1 MIHHSPANRYIDR
14 EKSWLAFNARVLQEA
29 ADETVPLLDR
39 LRFLGIFSNN
49 FDEFFR
55 VRYAAIRR
63 LSLEGITS
71 EELPSSY
78 SASELLGEITEI
90 VIEQQSESLRI
101 LSNIEKELEKENI
114 FMLNETQMNREQEL
128 FVKDFFIQKV
138 GPELVT
144 IILNDLE
151 EFPILKDTAGY
162 LAVKMVMKTKLPD
175 ADGFINPQKIRYALL
190 EMPRTIGRFIIL
202 PSSSEKQYIIM
213 LDDVIRF
220 NLDSVFNIFKY
231 ESISAHMIKITRDA
245 QLELDSDQSKSL
257 MEKIS
262 VGVKDRRIGE
272 PVRFVYDVAIGADTL
287 EYFITHLK
295 IDTTDSI
302 IPGGR
307 YHNRRD
313 YMDFPTLGRNDL
325 VYQRNAPLPVN
336 GLSLE
341 GSILQKIKKKDYMVY
356 APYQSYSYVI
366 KFLREAALDPKV
378 VAIKVT
384 LYRLA
389 RNSQIIS
396 SLINAAKNGK
406 KVTVQIELQAR
417 FDEASN
423 ITYAEQM
430 QTEGINLIFGVKGL
444 KVHSKICLVERM
456 EGGKLKRYGFV
467 STGNLNE
474 STAKV
479 YTDITVFTAHPQ
491 IMKEVGRIFDF
502 FDVNYRVHRYKHLIV
517 SPHYTR
523 NKFNKLIDREILN
536 AIAGKEAY
544 IKLKMN
550 SLTDYRMIDKLY
562 EASREG
568 VKVQLVIRGMCC
580 LIPGVPGMSENIEAI
595 SIVDNYL
602 EHPRIYIF
610 SNNGDPDIYISSAD
624 FMTRNLDSRVEVSCP
639 IYDEEIKKELL
650 DTFEIGW
657 KGNVKARLHSENLE
671 NKYRK
676 RSNAKPFRAQLET
689 YKYFRDKLEVI
700 YETVEPEK
708 SSSETQHTE
717 DTTAAED
724 TESTIL
730 YDTSSE
736 SDL

>member
-1 MIHHSPANRYIDR
+1 MIHHSPVNRYIDR

-29 ADETVPLLDR
+29 ADENVPLLDR

-71 EELPSSY
+71 EELPKSE
-78 SASELLGEITEI
+78 SAHKLLNEITEI
-90 VIEQQSESLRI
+90 VIEQQSESLRT
-101 LSNIEKELEKENI
+101 LSVIENELEKENI
-114 FMLNETQMNREQEL
+114 FMVNESQLTKEQEL
-128 FVKDFFIQKV
+128 FIKDYFIQRV
-138 GPELVT
+138 SPELVT

-151 EFPILKDTAGY
+151 EFPIMRDTAGY
-162 LAVKMVMKTKLPD
+162 LAVKLVIKAKHVNIEGNTCE
-175 ADGFINPQKIRYALL
+175 QEVRYALI
-190 EMPRTIGRFIIL
+190 EMPRTVNRFVIL
-202 PSSSEKQYIIM
+202 PSVNEKQYVIM

-220 NLDSVFNIFKY
+220 NLHNIFNIFKY

-245 QLELDSDQSKSL
+245 QLDIDSDQSKSL
-257 MEKIS
+257 MEKIWT
-262 VGVKDRRIGE
+262 GVKDRRIGE
-272 PVRFVYDVAIGADTL
+272 PVRFVYDQAIGQDTL
-287 EYFITHLK
+287 DYFIKNLE
-295 IDTTDSI
+295 IDSSDSI

-313 YMDFPTLGRNDL
+313 YMDFPTLGRQDL
-325 VYQRNAPLPVN
+325 LYQRNSPLPVN

-341 GSILQKIKKKDYMVY
+341 GSILQKIKKKDYLLY
-356 APYQSYSYVI
+356 TPYQSFAYII
-366 KFLREAALDPKV
+366 KFMREAALDPKV
-378 VAIKVT
+378 VSIKIT

-389 RNSQIIS
+389 KNSQIVS

-423 ITYAEQM
+423 ITYAELM

-444 KVHSKICLVERM
+444 KVHSKVCSVERM
-456 EGGKLKRYGFV
+456 EDGNIKRYGFI
-467 STGNLNE
+467 STGNFNE
-474 STAKV
+474 STAKI
-479 YTDITVFTAHPQ
+479 YTDVTVFTAHAQ
-491 IMKEVGRIFDF
+491 ILKEVNKIFEF
-502 FDVNYRVHRYKHLIV
+502 FDVNYRIHRYKHLLV

-523 NKFNKLIDREILN
+523 SKFYKLIDREILS

-550 SLTDYRMIDKLY
+550 SLTDFKMIDKLY

-568 VKVQLVIRGMCC
+568 VKIQLVIRGMCC

-602 EHPRIYIF
+602 EHSRIYIF
-610 SNNGDPDIYISSAD
+610 GNSGNPDIYISSAD
-624 FMTRNLDSRVEVSCP
+624 FMTRNLDSRVEVTCP
-639 IYDEEIKKELL
+639 IYDEDIKKELL
-650 DTFEIGW
+650 DTFDIGW
-657 KGNVKARLHSENLE
+657 KGNVKARYHSESLE

-676 RSNAKPFRAQLET
+676 QPNAKPFRAQIET
-689 YKYFRDKLEVI
+689 YNYYRNKLEVI
-700 YETVEPEK
+700 YE
-708 SSSETQHTE
+708 Q
-717 DTTAAED
+717 
-724 TESTIL
+724 L
-730 YDTSSE
+730 
-736 SDL
+736 